1 MFLQKVNIF
10 LKMLRFL
17 KFQKILKIS
26 WIFEIAEGHVWDSF
40 DAQKGS
46 LATFFGVLESW
57 EYVASENVTW
67 FATTSEN
74 ATWFVTTKFQNFP
87 EILRFSM
94 KIWFSNVLA
103 QDFPVL

>member
-1 MFLQKVNIF
+1 MPLGDLENAVKLKINIF

-17 KFQKILKIS
+17 KFQKISKIS

-74 ATWFVTTKFQNFP
+74 ATWFATTNFQKIL
-87 EILRFSM
+87 EIL
-94 KIWFSNVLA
+94 
-103 QDFPVL
+103 